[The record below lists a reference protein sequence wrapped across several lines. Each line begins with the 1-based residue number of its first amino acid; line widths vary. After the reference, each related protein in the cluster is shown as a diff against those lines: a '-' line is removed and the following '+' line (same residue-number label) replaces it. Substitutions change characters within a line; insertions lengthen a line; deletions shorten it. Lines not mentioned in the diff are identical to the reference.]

1 VPSVADQFAADLSR
15 MTGVDAGVIR
25 GWELIEGAD
34 APGGTGGF
42 NMLNLRPFSSD
53 TGVASHS
60 PRGFDRFASLG
71 AAEVSTARRIEQ
83 PFIWRN
89 PVLGGPGLGTVVAA
103 HGTPQQQIAAISAS
117 GWDHGHYTRGGVVGQ
132 ALLDAYSKVT
142 GGGSSDPRLNPTV
155 TLPQGEPGGLAGVTP
170 HNPVPGVTSAAQ
182 AAADAA
188 KKAAA
193 ATESVGSFLGK
204 LSDPNFLLRLLQIG
218 GGGLVTIA
226 GLVLLVK
233 EIGLKAALPS
243 QVSNAPGVKQTA
255 AAAEENDPVAAAY
268 EKGRQQGREARARS
282 AGRRRESRPARQ
294 RTAERNE
301 TRSRSAASERRNRI
315 EAESASI
322 SDEVPFL

>member
-103 HGTPQQQIAAISAS
+103 HGSPQQQIAAISAS

-142 GGGSSDPRLNPTV
+142 GGGSSDPRRNPTV

-193 ATESVGSFLGK
+193 ATESIGSFLGK
-204 LSDPNFLLRLLQIG
+204 LSDPNFLLRLLQIT

-233 EIGLKAALPS
+233 EIGLKATLP
-243 QVSNAPGVKQTA
+243 A
-255 AAAEENDPVAAAY
+255 AAAAVPPVKAIS
-268 EKGRQQGREARARS
+268 EA
-282 AGRRRESRPARQ
+282 PARVQ
-294 RTAERNE
+294 RQAGFEAPNPRRDRKPRRGTPGS
-301 TRSRSAASERRNRI
+301 SRLAPG
-315 EAESASI
+315 
-322 SDEVPFL
+322 DTVPY